1 MFSYRSQQDQSKSN
15 QIKAQRSE
23 RANTKMKNVSI
34 LIVLLLG
41 IFSFQQISCLPTE
54 DQQNSAKAAITTLI
68 KSNVVAQEQ
77 IFIGGLVR
85 LAFHDCVG
93 LGHCDG
99 CINHD
104 LADNKGLKTYTDG
117 LETIFVTSFGMSRA
131 DFYVLAAYTALEL
144 ATENEAEKFV
154 ISIYYVIL
162 L

>member
-1 MFSYRSQQDQSKSN
+1 
-15 QIKAQRSE
+15 
-23 RANTKMKNVSI
+23 MKNV
-34 LIVLLLG
+34 IVLLLG
-41 IFSFQQISCLPTE
+41 IFSQISCLPTGV
-54 DQQNSAKAAITTLI
+54 QQNSAKAAITNLI

-93 LGHCDG
+93 AGHCDG
-99 CINHD
+99 CINHG

-154 ISIYYVIL
+154 ISIHRISHIVIIIRPF
-162 L
+162 